1 MLTRLVKKA
10 IAEIKYRNV
19 KDILRVVPKG
29 DFKSYI
35 YVRVSVSNSEHWRK
49 FV

>member
-1 MLTRLVKKA
+1 MLTRSVKKGT
-10 IAEIKYRNV
+10 AEIKYRTV

-35 YVRVSVSNSEHWRK
+35 YVRV
-49 FV
+49 